1 MPRLR
6 PTFPILRFGVSI
18 IGAGLF
24 HFLVRDGKG
33 WYQTAPVTEAIEII
47 Q

>member
-6 PTFPILRFGVSI
+6 PTFPPAEAGSI
-18 IGAGLF
+18 IGADSF

-33 WYQTAPVTEAIEII
+33 WCQVALITRATNSI
-47 Q
+47 